1 MAWGEWMVPQPGPEH
16 LLNLEQQRRVIQQY
30 KIEEARDMLWRLCQL
45 SMHQD
50 LILRSATKRIAE
62 LELSIELGVPLGAAI
77 PAGAASEAESSE
89 TPDLEPEAVP
99 WPIRVLRMV
108 ATLRAG

>member
-1 MAWGEWMVPQPGPEH
+1 MVPQPGPEH

-62 LELSIELGVPLGAAI
+62 LELSIELGVPLGAAT
-77 PAGAASEAESSE
+77 PAEEASEAEASE
-89 TPDLEPEAVP
+89 APDLEPEAVP